1 MNRIHDSIAESSCDL
16 PSIPTNSFEL
26 ESGHVLESVAETEGD
41 TCLDDGAGGQGL
53 LPEED
58 DIEKSFRVNQD
69 GSMTVEMRVRL
80 TLKEEETVHWTTTL
94 TRSSVTNQL
103 NERCLPA
110 PEAEQEIN
118 SLKSLSLDS
127 QSPAASVDT
136 IKKDRTEDNND
147 EDPPSLSNGALSE
160 SSNEGDEVKVEMDV
174 TSPQRAPTPGQK
186 QIRKKQASVESIK
199 SLTAEGIEE
208 GTIGSYSYK
217 EQTKRGATTEQY
229 CVVKQTRTK
238 PVPKPRR
245 FGSVDSSNINGKNI
259 STFTSAEILQI
270 ESCGKEVTETV
281 LHIYEQQTC
290 QDNFL
295 ANVCEQDMSASGVHF
310 CRPATSG
317 TGQLSYD
324 NDFEPDF
331 WRPSTASES
340 ISMWRAESM
349 SLTSDLMSLN
359 TGAIEAKNVQ
369 QQFPN
374 PAKGKG
380 KPQQRETS
388 QEKRVSSKPKVINKH
403 GFWLMSPGKRQKESS
418 TDTSKK
424 RKKVKSFSS
433 AGFIKR
439 IYGNKSR
446 SAKST
451 MKLKK
456 GPTSHKSKG
465 VSTKSETQSHDTI
478 TCILNDPNT
487 PSALK
492 ENTSEMVSLE
502 QSAQNGIP
510 ITASQPRGILTRQ
523 TSVHR
528 EKKSANESRDVKESA
543 SLPTF
548 NASSSVTNEYV
559 ENWLEKAHYDLAPY
573 ADEEGLRVQ
582 TGNGECGENEK
593 CLRTVAME
601 PQCLKETAE
610 IQTREMLQTDQLPEN
625 VRRASV
631 KQRIQCF
638 ENKASVSPV
647 EKGTANQQ
655 IIQIRTTR
663 TNSLSQNHLEE
674 IKPQCSSETVPP
686 IQKTPTETAPG
697 SENKSHPIKISL
709 HNATPSSS
717 LSVDLPLP
725 PPPAEIIQLSD
736 AEDAVM
742 DASSAASSPLYRL
755 SSVSSQMS
763 DNQPL
768 SISPASDEGLS
779 LIDHTKGMTAS
790 IQADSPS
797 MEAPLQRTP
806 SVRRAPLVSNLSL
819 DRKMSLRKAQ
829 MDKYTLCSDAE
840 ATTSSTP
847 INILNDDMLPN
858 SICPTGTQQPSETPS
873 HEISALDLKESP
885 SCCSSVY
892 PASLASEEGMSVAS
906 ISSGEAS
913 TPSPP
918 LLKETKPDKSLPLTK
933 KEASSP
939 KPLVKKVKLRSSP
952 SLERKSP
959 TKKSDLPHNSPK
971 VSSIRDPSPD
981 KIMSPN
987 VGIRMH
993 AAPNVSP
1000 SPDRKQVVYKPKRQ
1014 KRLSPYSQSLDMVS
1028 PPVRHKSS
1036 RKSLSRNLSSDHA
1049 SEPTNKIQRRTSS
1062 ERKRRQTPQSVTS
1075 VAELNKT
1082 PNCDT
1087 EADQSENKVNETD
1100 DVMTEQSTAGAQV
1113 MPRRFNMTDEP
1124 NMKPVLEEI
1133 CYSIKSIRQ
1142 MTQNKRPSCLEK
1154 SNSLPDFSS
1163 HVASTFG
1170 SSSKA
1175 LLAFLSVMTLK
1186 GSMPNLSIDELNA
1199 NGVSCA
1205 EALKMID
1212 SLREIA
1218 TIEDS
1223 HTLKVSLSNLQR
1235 SASKRLMQSWKG
1247 FQELGDKC
1255 KSPTPK
1261 VSEQEL
1267 STEVGAEE
1275 NSDENIIDEI
1285 MDNFDIPVELKE
1297 ELASLSVSVKSD
1309 SDDDD
1314 DEQMSIEDVVNV
1326 SHVTRDERTNVDVS
1340 AIIKRFTDVQQPK
1353 QSSTGNMTKT
1363 VKHVPTEEETGKNG
1377 ADKCPPPDR
1386 QLFSN
1391 VVFVQENEEGMH
1403 KDKSCQGKANGAVSR
1418 DESSGPSSCPSEVEE
1433 TYMEGNQ
1440 LQKHRQES
1448 ITIPMDEHAHDDE
1461 PGSEQEMQNVS
1472 CASED
1477 LEQSVTQGAFS
1488 TEASEQHSSDEE
1500 VECEGMQQEVGE
1512 CDDLSNPEGPSEEE
1526 EDKQPRY
1533 RYYVELDARA
1543 ESHNVEGGERG
1554 KDVSSNPASPSH
1566 SEEEHLSQTG
1576 CRGPNVSVDESTC
1589 NSDVDEPSSEEER
1602 AEVECQQLKVIVE
1615 EHLSVSEEEQESV
1628 EEEEPHADAPDR
1640 DGERGGEEEEK
1651 FSSDNNKTKQLSSL
1665 IENQDSCNRKDTSS
1679 YRFSAEE
1686 DSGNDHSSC
1695 EEQPKVKGE
1704 QMSSSIEEL
1713 SYYEKESSS
1722 EEDRYIEERCVRY
1735 QEASLAAQADI
1746 KTHKPVV
1753 EKVKH
1758 PCEQVISQSIAERV
1772 NRLEKQVA
1780 DAQRRKNTTA
1790 RSPMRRLSQRNAPLE
1805 SDGEDSELPTSESA
1819 LGTRSAPQSSLSFS
1833 YDSTGVITSEPEG
1846 NRVRSI
1852 REMFLAKSTAD
1863 FQHGQRRHPSPNGSG
1878 LFELRA
1884 ETSVSGGYQSQTSSD
1899 LSSGEDDSTRKSIT
1913 KGFVRRTIERLYG
1926 KKDANPDDEAGE
1938 RPPSAPK
1945 QKKREPTSIFS
1956 PFHITRPK
1964 AGTELSYLNST
1975 NALDT
1980 LGEATRCIAFNA
1992 QVGPGDSVPIDNGRW
2007 LIRENTLIRKSASDP
2022 VGINKAFTNS
2032 PRVEGMLE
2040 DTEDSTPYS
2049 LFSTQSEQDDNK
2061 KSLSRK
2067 CTYFSLPHGSD
2078 SEVCQD
2084 ELSTVSKGATNGD
2097 GIVDAKDGLQ
2107 DAKTKAERNGKLSA
2121 VGITDF
2127 KMMDNK
2133 VHPLIEL
2140 PPDGE
2145 VVVAQPTRGQGIV
2158 NRRIQQ
2164 PDMLDLLYN
2173 FCGQNCPIL

>member
-1 MNRIHDSIAESSCDL
+1 MNRIHDSIAESSCEL
-16 PSIPTNSFEL
+16 PSIPTNSFDL
-26 ESGHVLESVAETEGD
+26 ESSHVLESVAETDAD
-41 TCLDDGAGGQGL
+41 TCLDDGAGGQGSL

-69 GSMTVEMRVRL
+69 GSMTVEMKVRL

-103 NERCLPA
+103 NASCLPA

-127 QSPAASVDT
+127 HSPAASIDT
-136 IKKDRTEDNND
+136 IKKDKTEDND
-147 EDPPSLSNGALSE
+147 EDPPSFGNGALSE
-160 SSNEGDEVKVEMDV
+160 SSNEGDDVQVQIDV
-174 TSPQRAPTPGQK
+174 TSPQRVPTPGQK

-199 SLTAEGIEE
+199 SLTEEGIEE

-217 EQTKRGATTEQY
+217 EQTDHGAVTEQY
-229 CVVKQTRTK
+229 CMVKQTRTK

-245 FGSVDSSNINGKNI
+245 FGSMDSNNINGRNV
-259 STFTSAEILQI
+259 STFSSAGMTEILQI

-295 ANVCEQDMSASGVHF
+295 ANICAQDMSASGVHF

-359 TGAIEAKNVQ
+359 TGAKNVR

-388 QEKRVSSKPKVINKH
+388 QEKRVSSKPKVINRH

-418 TDTSKK
+418 TDTTKK

-433 AGFIKR
+433 ARFINR

-451 MKLKK
+451 VKLKK
-456 GPTSHKSKG
+456 GPTSRENEG
-465 VSTKSETQSHDTI
+465 VSTESKTQSHDTI
-478 TCILNDPNT
+478 TCILNDQ
-487 PSALK
+487 
-492 ENTSEMVSLE
+492 ENVGEMDSLE
-502 QSAQNGIP
+502 QSVQNGIP
-510 ITASQPRGILTRQ
+510 ITASQSRGMLTRQ

-528 EKKSANESRDVKESA
+528 EKKSANKSRDVKESA

-548 NASSSVTNEYV
+548 NTSSSVTNRYV
-559 ENWLEKAHYDLAPY
+559 ENWLEKAHHDPAPY
-573 ADEEGLRVQ
+573 ADEEGLHVQ
-582 TGNGECGENEK
+582 TGNGKCGENEK
-593 CLRTVAME
+593 CLRAVVME
-601 PQCLKETAE
+601 PQCLKETSE
-610 IQTREMLQTDQLPEN
+610 IQTCETIITDQLPEI

-638 ENKASVSPV
+638 ENKASGSSV
-647 EKGTANQQ
+647 EKEKANQQ
-655 IIQIRTTR
+655 IIQTRTTR
-663 TNSLSQNHLEE
+663 ANSLSQNNLEE
-674 IKPQCSSETVPP
+674 IVPP
-686 IQKTPTETAPG
+686 IQKMATETAPG

-717 LSVDLPLP
+717 LSADLPLP
-725 PPPAEIIQLSD
+725 PPPAEMMQLSN

-742 DASSAASSPLYRL
+742 DASSAASSPMYRL
-755 SSVSSQMS
+755 SSVSSEMS

-779 LIDHTKGMTAS
+779 PIDHTKGMTTS
-790 IQADSPS
+790 IQADIHS
-797 MEAPLQRTP
+797 MKAPLQRTP
-806 SVRRAPLVSNLSL
+806 SIKRAPLVSNLSL

-829 MDKYTLCSDAE
+829 MDKYTLCGDAE

-847 INILNDDMLPN
+847 INMVNDNFLPN
-858 SICPTGTQQPSETPS
+858 SICPTETQQPNETLS

-892 PASLASEEGMSVAS
+892 PASLASEERMSAAS

-918 LLKETKPDKSLPLTK
+918 VLKEAKPEKSPSLTK

-939 KPLVKKVKLRSSP
+939 KPSGKKVKLRSSP
-952 SLERKSP
+952 SLERKPP

-971 VSSIRDPSPD
+971 VSSIHDASPD
-981 KIMSPN
+981 KVMSPN
-987 VGIRMH
+987 V
-993 AAPNVSP
+993 
-1000 SPDRKQVVYKPKRQ
+1000 DRKQVVYKPKMQ

-1075 VAELNKT
+1075 MAELSKT

-1087 EADQSENKVNETD
+1087 EADQSENNKVNVTD
-1100 DVMTEQSTAGAQV
+1100 AVMTEQSTAGAQV
-1113 MPRRFNMTDEP
+1113 MPRGLNDNEP

-1142 MTQNKRPSCLEK
+1142 MTQTKRPSCLEK

-1186 GSMPNLSIDELNA
+1186 GSMPNLCIDELNA
-1199 NGVSCA
+1199 HGVSCA

-1223 HTLKVSLSNLQR
+1223 HKLKVSLSNLQR

-1247 FQELGDKC
+1247 FQEFSDKC
-1255 KSPTPK
+1255 KSRSPTPK

-1267 STEVGAEE
+1267 STKVGAEE

-1285 MDNFDIPVELKE
+1285 MDNFEIPAELKE

-1309 SDDDD
+1309 SDDD
-1314 DEQMSIEDVVNV
+1314 EQTSIEDVVNV
-1326 SHVTRDERTNVDVS
+1326 SDVTQDERTNVDVS
-1340 AIIKRFTDVQQPK
+1340 AIIKKFSDVQQPK
-1353 QSSTGNMTKT
+1353 QSSSGNMTKT
-1363 VKHVPTEEETGKNG
+1363 AKHLPSEEETGKNG
-1377 ADKCPPPDR
+1377 AAECPPPELTDER
-1386 QLFSN
+1386 QLYSN
-1391 VVFVQENEEGMH
+1391 VFVKENE
-1403 KDKSCQGKANGAVSR
+1403 SYQGKANGAVSR
-1418 DESSGPSSCPSEVEE
+1418 VESSGQSSCPSEDEE

-1440 LQKHRQES
+1440 LQKHRQECM
-1448 ITIPMDEHAHDDE
+1448 TFPVDEHTQL
-1461 PGSEQEMQNVS
+1461 GSEQEIQNVP

-1477 LEQSVTQGAFS
+1477 LEQRMTQSAFS
-1488 TEASEQHSSDEE
+1488 TEASEHHSSEEE
-1500 VECEGMQQEVGE
+1500 VECEGMQQEAGE
-1512 CDDLSNPEGPSEEE
+1512 CDDLYYSQEE
-1526 EDKQPRY
+1526 EDQPRY
-1533 RYYVELDARA
+1533 RYYVELDVRA
-1543 ESHNVEGGERG
+1543 ESHNVEGAEQS

-1566 SEEEHLSQTG
+1566 SEEEQLGRTG
-1576 CRGPNVSVDESTC
+1576 SRGLSVDGSTC

-1615 EHLSVSEEEQESV
+1615 EHLSVSEEEQESL
-1628 EEEEPHADAPDR
+1628 EEEEQSADVADQTR
-1640 DGERGGEEEEK
+1640 EHGGEEDK
-1651 FSSDNNKTKQLSSL
+1651 FSSDNEDHCVDKTKQLSSL
-1665 IENQDSCNRKDTSS
+1665 IENQDSYNKKDTSS

-1704 QMSSSIEEL
+1704 QTSSSIEEL
-1713 SYYEKESSS
+1713 SDYEKESSS
-1722 EEDRYIEERCVRY
+1722 EEDRYIEEHRVRY

-1746 KTHKPVV
+1746 KTHKQAV

-1772 NRLEKQVA
+1772 SLLEKQVA
-1780 DAQRRKNTTA
+1780 EAQRRKNTTA
-1790 RSPMRRLSQRNAPLE
+1790 CSPMRRSSQRNAPLE

-1833 YDSTGVITSEPEG
+1833 YDSSGVITTEPEG
-1846 NRVRSI
+1846 SRVRSI
-1852 REMFLAKSTAD
+1852 REMFLAKSATD
-1863 FQHGQRRHPSPNGSG
+1863 IQHGQRRHPSPNKSG

-1899 LSSGEDDSTRKSIT
+1899 LSSGEDESTRKSIT

-1926 KKDANPDDEAGE
+1926 KKDANPDEEAGE

-1945 QKKREPTSIFS
+1945 QKKREHTSIFS

-1964 AGTELSYLNST
+1964 AVTELSYFNST

-2022 VGINKAFTNS
+2022 VGINKALTNS
-2032 PRVEGMLE
+2032 PRIEGMLE

-2061 KSLSRK
+2061 KALSRK

-2078 SEVCQD
+2078 SEACPD
-2084 ELSTVSKGATNGD
+2084 ELSTASKGAANGD
-2097 GIVDAKDGLQ
+2097 SRVDTKDSPQ
-2107 DAKTKAERNGKLSA
+2107 DAKTKAERNGKLPA

-2133 VHPLIEL
+2133 VHPIIEL

-2158 NRRIQQ
+2158 NRRIQE